1 MQRDIRKY
9 LADILIH
16 IDYIDEFLKGSRDF
30 DAYDKDLTTQYAVER
45 AMGIIGEATN
55 QVRKMDAAIAISG
68 LNQIVGLR
76 NMLIHAYDSV
86 NNAIIW
92 SVIINHL
99 PTLKTEVKLIL
110 ANLDEAEK

>member
-9 LADILIH
+9 LKDIIIH
-16 IDYIDEFLKGSRDF
+16 IEYINDFLRGNRDF
-30 DAYDKDLTTQYAVER
+30 SAYEKDLATQYAVER
-45 AMGIIGEATN
+45 AMGIIGEAAN
-55 QVRKMDAAIAISG
+55 QVRKMNPAIAISS

-99 PTLKTEVKLIL
+99 PTLKTEIEIIL
-110 ANLDEAEK
+110 TELGEEE